1 MLFSFIIL
9 TLYLY
14 SFTITSKILDKLC
27 IWQSV
32 ILLQELVEQLECM
45 EIKDASL
52 KSSLQCMQEDQVKLA
67 QQNQVLTL
75 FDSGLYYVHLPQL
88 NRTSSSTEPLVAAW
102 LSLQF
107 TKKPAIDT
115 ILLIIMRLRLGT
127 KHSICCLLEWGN
139 MGRACIWWHQVH
151 ADWTMMFHTKS
162 TLDVRISCSFTSGVK
177 TISNGNSLPIF
188 YMT

>member
-1 MLFSFIIL
+1 
-9 TLYLY
+9 
-14 SFTITSKILDKLC
+14 
-27 IWQSV
+27 
-32 ILLQELVEQLECM
+32 M

-88 NRTSSSTEPLVAAW
+88 NCTSSSTEPLVAAW

-115 ILLIIMRLRLGT
+115 ILSIIMRLRLGT
-127 KHSICCLLEWGN
+127 KHRICCLLEWGN
-139 MGRACIWWHQVH
+139 MGRACIWWHQMH
-151 ADWTMMFHTKS
+151 ADWTMTFHTKS

-177 TISNGNSLPIF
+177 TFPMGIAYLFFYIFFLPLISPGWSHCLMQYII
-188 YMT
+188 YISSI

>member
-1 MLFSFIIL
+1 MHGDQGCLFEIL
-9 TLYLY
+9 SSVYARRSSEISPAKPGINPFWLRVV
-14 SFTITSKILDKLC
+14 LC
-27 IWQSV
+27 
-32 ILLQELVEQLECM
+32 
-45 EIKDASL
+45 
-52 KSSLQCMQEDQVKLA
+52 
-67 QQNQVLTL
+67 T
-75 FDSGLYYVHLPQL
+75 P
-88 NRTSSSTEPLVAAW
+88 SSTQPYLFLNWTTRGCLAF
-102 LSLQF
+102 F